1 MDDMEN
7 GNEKWLE
14 QLKDSLKDYR
24 EPVPPSVKEKLEKE
38 WREPGKTVFFIF
50 LRRAASVAA
59 ALFLLAFSVKWLLGP
74 QQEPVRVA
82 EPEKDRP
89 EWLTEN
95 KNTEPLSSRQYD
107 LSRTP
112 KENPGNRE
120 TRPQADRMQE
130 LSGAEK
136 ESGEN
141 VKNWTNVSLQEKI
154 VEETEEKYIHVTKD
168 TTTIRENKEEPAAE
182 QVGADVMQAREE
194 AAEADAASREESK
207 DGKKRGRVAGRYK
220 KIRVVDAS
228 PADSKRGEGG
238 SGWQTGLAVANSG
251 VSSKS
256 SPGGGGGLPN
266 SSVMNSPNDFTAVPS
281 DLKVVFFN
289 GSPYLDN
296 EKTFSYKHKQPLSFG
311 LYIGRSVTPRVS
323 IETGLVYTLLMS
335 DVTDNTGAGFRQTLH
350 FLGIPVRANWS
361 FLERKNFSLY
371 LGAGGMLEKCVSG
384 TLGRE
389 KVSMKEWQYSVF
401 AAPGIQYNLGGR
413 FNIYFEPGAAYFF
426 DNKSDIRTI
435 RQDSPLNFTL
445 QLGFRLAY

>member
-24 EPVPPSVKEKLEKE
+24 EPVPVSVKEKLEKE
-38 WREPGKTVFFIF
+38 WREPGKTVFLVF
-50 LRRAASVAA
+50 LLRAASVAA
-59 ALFLLAFSVKWLLGP
+59 ALFLLAFSVKWLSGP
-74 QQEPVRVA
+74 QQKPVRVA

-95 KNTEPLSSRQYD
+95 KDTEPLSSRQYD
-107 LSRTP
+107 YLSRTP
-112 KENPGNRE
+112 EENPGNRE
-120 TRPQADRMQE
+120 TKPQADRMQE

-141 VKNWTNVSLQEKI
+141 VEHGKNVSSQEKT

-168 TTTIRENKEEPAAE
+168 TIRKNEEEPAA
-182 QVGADVMQAREE
+182 QARTDAVQAREKT
-194 AAEADAASREESK
+194 AEADAAAREESK
-207 DGKKRGRVAGRYK
+207 NGKKRGRVAGRYK
-220 KIRVVDAS
+220 KIRVADAS
-228 PADSKRGEGG
+228 PAGRKRGEDG

-251 VSSKS
+251 ISSKS
-256 SPGGGGGLPN
+256 SPGSGDGLPN
-266 SSVMNSPNDFTAVPS
+266 SPVMSSPNDFTAVPS

-323 IETGLVYTLLMS
+323 VETGLVYTLLMS
-335 DVTDNTGAGFRQTLH
+335 DVTDDTGAGFRQTLH

-389 KVSMKEWQYSVF
+389 KVSMKELQYSVF

-413 FNIYFEPGAAYFF
+413 FNIYFEPGATYFF

-435 RQDSPLNFTL
+435 RQDTPLNFTL

>member
-1 MDDMEN
+1 MEN

-59 ALFLLAFSVKWLLGP
+59 ALFVLAFSVKWLLGP

-95 KNTEPLSSRQYD
+95 KSTEPLSSRQYD
-107 LSRTP
+107 LFRTP
-112 KENPGNRE
+112 EENPENRE
-120 TRPQADRMQE
+120 TRPQSDRMQE

-141 VKNWTNVSLQEKI
+141 VENGTNVSSQEKI
-154 VEETEEKYIHVTKD
+154 VEETEGKYIHGTKD
-168 TTTIRENKEEPAAE
+168 TTRENKNGPAVE

-194 AAEADAASREESK
+194 AAEADAASRKESK

-251 VSSKS
+251 ISSKS

-266 SSVMNSPNDFTAVPS
+266 SSVILTVP
-281 DLKVVFFN
+281 LIW
-289 GSPYLDN
+289 
-296 EKTFSYKHKQPLSFG
+296 TTRKHFPTN
-311 LYIGRSVTPRVS
+311 I
-323 IETGLVYTLLMS
+323 
-335 DVTDNTGAGFRQTLH
+335 N
-350 FLGIPVRANWS
+350 
-361 FLERKNFSLY
+361 
-371 LGAGGMLEKCVSG
+371 
-384 TLGRE
+384 
-389 KVSMKEWQYSVF
+389 
-401 AAPGIQYNLGGR
+401 NL
-413 FNIYFEPGAAYFF
+413 
-426 DNKSDIRTI
+426 
-435 RQDSPLNFTL
+435 
-445 QLGFRLAY
+445 

>member
-1 MDDMEN
+1 MEN

-112 KENPGNRE
+112 EENPENRE
-120 TRPQADRMQE
+120 TRPQTDRIRKV
-130 LSGAEK
+130 SGTEK

-141 VKNWTNVSLQEKI
+141 VKNGTNVSSPEKI
-154 VEETEEKYIHVTKD
+154 VEETEGKYIHVTKD
-168 TTTIRENKEEPAAE
+168 TTRENKNGPVAE
-182 QVGADVMQAREE
+182 QVGTDVIQAREKK
-194 AAEADAASREESK
+194 AEADAAVREESK
-207 DGKKRGRVAGRYK
+207 NGRKRGRVAGRYK

-228 PADSKRGEGG
+228 PINPKRGKGG

-251 VSSKS
+251 VASKS
-256 SPGGGGGLPN
+256 SPGGGGGLSN
-266 SSVMNSPNDFTAVPS
+266 SPVMNSPNDFTAVPS
-281 DLKVVFFN
+281 ELKVVFFN

-311 LYIGRSVTPRVS
+311 LYIGRSVTPHVS
-323 IETGLVYTLLMS
+323 VETGLVYTLLMS
-335 DVTDNTGAGFRQTLH
+335 DVTDDTGAGFRQTLH

-389 KVSMKEWQYSVF
+389 KVSMKELQYSVF

-413 FNIYFEPGAAYFF
+413 FNIYFEPGATYFF

-435 RQDSPLNFTL
+435 RQDTPLNFTL